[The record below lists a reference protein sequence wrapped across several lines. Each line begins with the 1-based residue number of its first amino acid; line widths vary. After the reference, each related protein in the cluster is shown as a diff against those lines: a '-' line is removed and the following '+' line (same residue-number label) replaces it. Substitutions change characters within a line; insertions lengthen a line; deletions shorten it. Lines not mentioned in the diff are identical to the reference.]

1 MLRIEKL
8 LPGYNCGECGLSS
21 CREFASKL
29 VDVAGLERC
38 PLLKQGRFRSR
49 AEEIARL
56 LSISHQSEGNRR
68 SSAFWMAFGPILPS
82 PLCLGSHPVGRIYI
96 PSIPLS
102 GWMRGDLPLPATG
115 LPHHSFCQGSQIQPG
130 RHHCSHGWAG
140 ASAAGTA
147 RTRRYWHMPGF
158 SL

>member
-56 LSISHQSEGNRR
+56 LSISHQSEGEQEIIGVLDGLRADFALSPLPGEPSCREDLHPFNPAVRLDEGR
-68 SSAFWMAFGPILPS
+68 SSATGHWAAPSFIL
-82 PLCLGSHPVGRIYI
+82 
-96 PSIPLS
+96 
-102 GWMRGDLPLPATG
+102 
-115 LPHHSFCQGSQIQPG
+115 
-130 RHHCSHGWAG
+130 
-140 ASAAGTA
+140 
-147 RTRRYWHMPGF
+147 PGF
-158 SL
+158 SDPARASSLFTWLGRCICCRDSPHPEILAYAWF

>member
-56 LSISHQSEGNRR
+56 LSISHQSEGEQEIIGVLDGLRADFAL
-68 SSAFWMAFGPILPS
+68 S
-82 PLCLGSHPVGRIYI
+82 LCLGSHPVGRIYI

-102 GWMRGDLPLPATG
+102 GWMRGRSSATG
-115 LPHHSFCQGSQIQPG
+115 HWAAPSFIL
-130 RHHCSHGWAG
+130 
-140 ASAAGTA
+140 
-147 RTRRYWHMPGF
+147 PGF
-158 SL
+158 SDPARASSLFTWLGRCICCRDSPHPEILAYAWF